1 MRNLMIFLP
10 LLFSV
15 PHSLLSQELKW
26 TNFEQLVEL
35 QRKEARPLMVFIH
48 ADWCKFCLMQEN
60 NTFTDK
66 EIAQYLNENYYVL
79 KLNGE
84 SQEAIRF
91 LGREYRYKSSGA
103 GTGQHQLAE
112 FLGKVDGRLSYPT
125 TVILSPEFQL
135 KGRENG
141 FLNKDEFIS
150 LLRQAFPALSAG

>member
-1 MRNLMIFLP
+1 MRVLMILIP
-10 LLFSV
+10 LLFST
-15 PHSLLSQELKW
+15 PPALLSQELSW
-26 TNFEQLVEL
+26 TSFEELSEL
-35 QRKEARPLMVFIH
+35 QRKEARPLLVFIH

-60 NTFTDK
+60 NTFSDQ

-84 SQEAIRF
+84 SKEAIRF
-91 LGREYRYKSSGA
+91 LGREYTFTSSGS

-112 FLGKVDGRLSYPT
+112 LLGKVDGSLTYPT

-141 FLNKDEFIS
+141 FLNKDAFIG
-150 LLRQAFPALSAG
+150 LLRKTFPGLSGG

>member
-1 MRNLMIFLP
+1 MRLLMIFLP
-10 LLFSV
+10 LLFSL
-15 PHSLLSQELKW
+15 PNSLLSQELNW
-26 TNFEQLVEL
+26 TSFEELVEL

-60 NTFTDK
+60 NTFSDK
-66 EIAQYLNENYYVL
+66 EIAEYLNEHYYVL

-84 SQEAIRF
+84 SKEAIRF
-91 LGREYRYKSSGA
+91 LGREYSYTSSGV

-112 FLGKVDGRLSYPT
+112 LLGKINGTLSYPT

-141 FLNKDEFIS
+141 FLNKDAFIS